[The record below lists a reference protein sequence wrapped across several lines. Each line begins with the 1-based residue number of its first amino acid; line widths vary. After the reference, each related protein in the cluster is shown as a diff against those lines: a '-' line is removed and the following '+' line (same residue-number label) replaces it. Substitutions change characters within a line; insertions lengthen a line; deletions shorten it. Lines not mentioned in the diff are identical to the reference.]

1 MAEDTSNSAP
11 IEGKAQLIAYMEAG
25 CTPPDQWRIGT
36 EHEKFAYD
44 PVTFLPLPYEG
55 EKGIRAVLEG
65 LTRFGWEPVLEN
77 GNPIALTK
85 PDQSSVTLEP
95 GGQVE
100 LSGAPLE
107 TIHQTCGEL
116 GDHLKQVK
124 EVAEELDVGF
134 MGLGYRAKARL
145 DQVPWMPKGRYKIM
159 REYMPKVGSMGH
171 EMMLA
176 TCTVQVNLDY
186 ASEERMVRMFRAAL
200 ALQPVATALWANSPF
215 KHGEK
220 NGYLSYR
227 SHIWTDTDP
236 DRTGMLPFVFEDGF
250 GFERYVDYMLD
261 VPMYFVYRNGS
272 YIDASGQSFRD
283 FMKGELPAL
292 PGEIPAMSD
301 WVDHMT
307 TAFPEVRLK
316 RFLEMRGADGG
327 PWGYLCALPAFWVG
341 LLYDDDALAAA
352 GELTRD
358 WTIEEMQALRR
369 HVPREAL
376 HTRFR
381 SGTVQDLALRAL
393 DIAHDGLR
401 ARARLDRSGQDETH
415 FLQPLIR
422 IAKSGKSPAEELL
435 ELYDT
440 EWGGKVDPVFKF
452 QSYLEDAGQVSAGGG

>member
-1 MAEDTSNSAP
+1 MAEDTGNSAL
-11 IEGKAQLIAYMEAG
+11 IESKAQLIAYMEEG
-25 CTPPDQWRIGT
+25 CTPPDRWRIGT

-44 PVTFLPLPYEG
+44 PHTFMPLPYEG
-55 EKGIRAVLEG
+55 EKGIRAILEG

-134 MGLGYRAKARL
+134 MGLGYRAKARW

-159 REYMPKVGSMGH
+159 REYMPKVGSMGLQ
-171 EMMLA
+171 MMLA
-176 TCTVQVNLDY
+176 TCTVQVNLDFS
-186 ASEERMVRMFRAAL
+186 SETRMVRMFRAAL
-200 ALQPVATALWANSPF
+200 ALQPIATALWANSPF
-215 KHGEK
+215 KEGKK
-220 NGYLSYR
+220 NGFLSYR

-250 GFERYVDYMLD
+250 GFERYVDYVLD
-261 VPMYFVYRNGS
+261 VPMYFVYRNGN
-272 YIDASGQSFRD
+272 YVDASGQSFRD

-292 PGEIPAMSD
+292 PGEIPTMSD
-301 WVDHMT
+301 WADHMT

-316 RFLEMRGADGG
+316 KFLEMRGADGG
-327 PWGYLCALPAFWVG
+327 PWGHLCALPAFWAG

-352 GELTRD
+352 GELTAD
-358 WTIEEMQALRR
+358 WTVEEMQALRR
-369 HVPREAL
+369 RVPKEAL

-381 SGTVQDLALRAL
+381 GGTVQDLALRTL

-415 FLQPLIR
+415 FLQPLIK
-422 IAKSGKSPAEELL
+422 IAKSGKTPAEELL

-452 QSYLEDAGQVSAGGG
+452 QSYLEDAGQVSGGGG